1 MDSRAFRV
9 AMLHMSQTEEVSPNE
24 DTPPTENKNKEV
36 EQLTLEQRKKV
47 IDDSL
52 DSYYSP
58 VINAYLRKFDD
69 IEQLMI
75 AAQYAVSQFGGNA
88 SEQFNSMLSSYKIKI
103 LNATGDV
110 AMSNTTLKK
119 KFISDPAIKTLN
131 EDEIDTYVRSE
142 LGQIQRD
149 TLAKVKKVIT
159 LLRS

>member
-9 AMLHMSQTEEVSPNE
+9 AMLHMSQNEEVSPKE